1 MRRIARA
8 TATFVAFSALL
19 RVIGMVLS
27 RAYEGERTT
36 SADDFK
42 LLALLGGRQLACE
55 ATSLRTGTA
64 VAIVGG
70 IDMDLRQATLDPGGA
85 HISLKAIMGG
95 VRMIV
100 PPTWRVYIDEDAR
113 AGGIEIET
121 PDPATLDDSAPS
133 LTVEAVAISGG
144 ILIETEG

>member
-8 TATFVAFSALL
+8 ATRFLVVSAVL

-42 LLALLGGRQLACE
+42 LLALLGGRQLTCE
-55 ATSLRTGTA
+55 ATSLRTGTG

-100 PPTWRVYIDEDAR
+100 PSTWRVYVDQDAR
-113 AGGIEIET
+113 AGGIEVET
-121 PDPATLDDSAPS
+121 PDPATVDDSAPS